1 MVATSA
7 LDGRGLGKLK
17 EAVEAALQRLAVK
30 VDCVVPYAEA
40 ALLAEVR
47 ATSTISEEDFVEQGT
62 RFVAYVPPDL
72 RNRLDKVCRA
82 AGTPFKGS
90 PLEAAE
96 DRSSRHA
103 GAGAGSAAADP
114 MELGQELSPN

>member
-1 MVATSA
+1 MLPNAFFLSKFLFDTAENEPARNLQNFATFF
-7 LDGRGLGKLK
+7 
-17 EAVEAALQRLAVK
+17 
-30 VDCVVPYAEA
+30 
-40 ALLAEVR
+40 LLILLIE
-47 ATSTISEEDFVEQGT
+47 
-62 RFVAYVPPDL
+62 
-72 RNRLDKVCRA
+72 VCRA